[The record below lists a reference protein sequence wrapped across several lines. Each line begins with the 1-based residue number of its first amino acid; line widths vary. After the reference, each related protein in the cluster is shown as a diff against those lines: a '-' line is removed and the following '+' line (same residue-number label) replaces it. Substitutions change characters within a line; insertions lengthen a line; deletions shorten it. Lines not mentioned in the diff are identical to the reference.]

1 RPRARSETAHRTSS
15 AGLRHRLAATRLS
28 CIRPRSSVSGTS
40 HPPDDSLLGRR
51 AGQAEPS
58 VTRRTRRAVG
68 PVRRTATLQRRRSAP
83 ISSRDPRI
91 LAMLR
96 ASFPVL
102 RAAVVVGGLLALQG
116 AVAGDRDGDR
126 RVTNS
131 FVLVTAAP
139 PAKPVVSNPY
149 QVPLLQNAGTLR
161 AR

>member
-1 RPRARSETAHRTSS
+1 
-15 AGLRHRLAATRLS
+15 
-28 CIRPRSSVSGTS
+28 
-40 HPPDDSLLGRR
+40 
-51 AGQAEPS
+51 
-58 VTRRTRRAVG
+58 
-68 PVRRTATLQRRRSAP
+68 
-83 ISSRDPRI
+83 
-91 LAMLR
+91 MLR

-139 PAKPVVSNPY
+139 TPAQTPRPSPNGSGVPPAKPVVSNPY